1 MLAGS
6 NGKKSTDQALKIFL
20 YRTMWAKIFAAPY
33 MNVPEV
39 KTRPNGNY
47 TIGIVCQNFSSTLS
61 KQEIPDLDGEMGY
74 FNSWSY
80 WVGAWFRNQH
90 KGQILTQTTGYI

>member
-6 NGKKSTDQALKIFL
+6 NGKKSMDQALKIFL
-20 YRTMWAKIFAAPY
+20 YRTMWAKVFAPY
-33 MNVPEV
+33 MNVPKV

-47 TIGIVCQNFSSTLS
+47 TIDIACQNFSSTFS
-61 KQEIPDLDGEMGY
+61 KQEIPDSDGEMGY

-80 WVGAWFRNQH
+80 WVGARFRNQH
-90 KGQILTQTTGYI
+90 NGQILGQTTG